1 MIRIKFSPFLKD
13 IGVTTLTSVAT
24 IVSLIFVTRFLAK
37 GLGPDEF
44 GAYAL
49 ARRIVAFIV
58 PFSTLTMGVSLA
70 RYTALSGD
78 WKQRQIL
85 LSVALSIVIIMAVIL
100 SAPWFLWGKYLTE
113 LLFHHNKYAN
123 LFYSSLFMI
132 AGYGI
137 YAVLYAF
144 YRGTGNMNKANL
156 LQFCVMSF
164 IPLLISSIFANK
176 GNAALMIVLM
186 GVSFYLSIPPLW
198 CNLKGIELAGIE
210 NIKKATKDL
219 LIYGLPRAPGSLAFA
234 GLLAMG
240 PFFAPYFGSIDEAG
254 YFVVGQS
261 VFRIM
266 ESSVVAFGLVALP
279 KVALLFEE
287 GKEGFL
293 AERIRDIIDL
303 IIHLGL
309 FIAIQTFIWS
319 KFLVMVWLGPDYL
332 ESVTIMRILIIS
344 LAPYLAYVLLRSV
357 IDAVEIKA
365 VNALNLFIALGVG
378 ILLALIMAF
387 SGMGVTGLAIGT
399 MTGFFVLGILT
410 VFYLQRRFGFIVEGP
425 ITRRVVLIN
434 GIIFILSW
442 AINKWWFEGEW
453 GFMFLGKLILLETM
467 LSTGYI
473 AILWRWK
480 VGWLREINLRLTF
493 RNNKGSSA

>member
-1 MIRIKFSPFLKD
+1 MIRIKCSPFLKD

-24 IVSLIFVTRFLAK
+24 IVSLIFVTRFLAR

-58 PFSTLTMGVSLA
+58 PFSTLTIGVSLA
-70 RYTALSGD
+70 RYTALSGER
-78 WKQRQIL
+78 QRRQTL
-85 LSVALSIVIIMAVIL
+85 LSVALSIVVIMSIIL

-113 LLFHHNKYAN
+113 LLFHANNYTN
-123 LFYSSLFMI
+123 LFYASLFMI

-156 LQFCVMSF
+156 LQFCVLSF

-186 GVSFYLSIPPLW
+186 GVSFYLSIPPLGY
-198 CNLKGIELAGIE
+198 NLKGIKWTGIE
-210 NIKKATKDL
+210 HIKKATKDL

-287 GKEGFL
+287 GKEDFL

-309 FIAIQTFIWS
+309 FITIQTFIWS

-365 VNALNLFIALGVG
+365 VNTLNLFIALGAG

-399 MTGFFVLGILT
+399 MAGFFVLGILT
-410 VFYLQRRFGFIVEGP
+410 VFYLQRRRSL
-425 ITRRVVLIN
+425 TWRVAMLN
-434 GIIFILSW
+434 GIILVLTL
-442 AINKWWFEGEW
+442 AINKWWFQGEW
-453 GFMFLGKLILLETM
+453 GIAYLGKLFLLET
-467 LSTGYI
+467 LLFGVYI
-473 AILWRWK
+473 ALLWHWK
-480 VGWLREINLRLTF
+480 VGWLKEINMRLTLF
-493 RNNKGSSA
+493 NSKNLRIRNE